1 MSNMVKYGIGAA
13 IVAGAIGG
21 GAVWYMNNAADKIA
35 AELLQDAEQFV
46 AENMNG
52 ATLSYS
58 NYSSSGMSRS
68 VTIFDVSL
76 AHEDGTAITMDSIT
90 IAGNEDMISITDA
103 TNINMLDNSKTLGQI
118 KSLDII
124 NFAIPDSN
132 IMLMLMDQ
140 DALINSIN
148 VDEVSLRDASFDIDG
163 ETLTIASLD
172 MNNIKNASGAI
183 SMKNMR
189 FGGYIGAFA
198 VDDFTVDNIDFIP
211 LFMEDEEAIARDILG
226 ISDLTVK
233 GLMINAGALD
243 FDLAEFTINDVTRD
257 NGLITSANIN
267 MESLKMDIA
276 SIVGDDMAPM
286 FMMLGITDIDMSGS
300 TAYEISL
307 SKGSVSGSMGLGVKG
322 LGKIDMSAAF
332 AGLTKDKYE
341 DMIMNAAYLDAEDYI
356 EDYGLGLD
364 SMSVDYKDDSLADT
378 LLDIYSGG
386 NRAGLAEEV
395 SGMISF
401 YGMMSQQAELANAV
415 APAIGNFIRGGN
427 QFSFTLKAKQSL
439 TEDVIT
445 EAMMN
450 GSLQDIITITASGS

>member
-1 MSNMVKYGIGAA
+1 MSNMVKYGIGAV

-21 GAVWYMNNAADKIA
+21 GAVWYINSTANNIA
-35 AELLQDAEQFV
+35 AELLKDAEQFV
-46 AENMNG
+46 AENMDG

-68 VTIFDVSL
+68 VTISDVSL
-76 AHEDGTAITMDSIT
+76 AHEDGSAITMDSIT
-90 IAGNEDMISITDA
+90 IAGNEDVISITDA
-103 TNINMLDNSKTLGQI
+103 TNINMMDRGETLGQI

-124 NFAIPDSN
+124 NLSIPDDN
-132 IMLMLMDQ
+132 IMLMLMDE

-148 VDEVSLRDASFDIDG
+148 VEEVSVRDANFDIDG
-163 ETLTIASLD
+163 ETLTIASFD
-172 MNNIKNASGAI
+172 MKNIKNASGAI
-183 SMKNMR
+183 SLKNMS
-189 FGGYIGAFA
+189 FGGYVGYFSVDEFA
-198 VDDFTVDNIDFIP
+198 VDNIDLIP
-211 LFMEDEEAIARDILG
+211 LLMEDEEAIARDILG
-226 ISDLTVK
+226 ISDLTVR
-233 GLMINAGALD
+233 GLMVSAGAAD

-267 MESLKMDIA
+267 MEALKMDIA

-307 SKGSVSGSMGLGVKG
+307 SKGTVSGSFGVGVKG
-322 LGKIDMSAAF
+322 MGEIDMSAAF

-341 DMIMNAAYLDAEDYI
+341 NMIINAAYLDAEDYI

-364 SMSVDYKDDSLADT
+364 SISVNYKDDNLADT
-378 LLDIYSGG
+378 LLDIYGGG

-415 APAIGNFIRGGN
+415 APAVGNFIRGGN

-450 GSLQDIITITASGS
+450 GSLKDIITITASGS